1 MTRIELI
8 VLSLVRSAFGEEIR
22 MEPPSEAEW
31 SRVCELASM
40 HGLGAISFD
49 GIQAN
54 YLSNPVF
61 VSSLDTPSNKSLKY
75 DWFGTGLSAEVAYEK
90 HLDAIADLAA
100 LYTKNG
106 IKMMLLKG
114 YGLSLNYPIPEHRPT
129 GDIDVYL
136 FGLGKKADEV
146 VQLQTGTKVKQNG
159 DKHSTFQFEGV
170 SVENHASYINAKVHP
185 DLVRLDVCLKSE
197 AALATPLNMK
207 TKSGE
212 TVTIYLPS
220 LTANAL
226 FLPFH
231 CASHF
236 VHGEASLRQLCDWAC
251 FVRKYGRE
259 INWSFVWE
267 EAVAAGFDKFYC
279 CLNGIVN
286 RYLSV
291 SEDVLPS
298 WPRYPSLEEKVLC
311 EVFSQGPE
319 KKRTLIGK
327 IHRFF
332 ASSWRY
338 RLVFHGSMFKTFFR
352 LAKSYLRFNDE
363 SARSIWES

>member
-54 YLSNPVF
+54 YLSNPAF
-61 VSSLDTPSNKSLKY
+61 AASLDTPANKNLKY

-267 EAVAAGFDKFYC
+267 ETVAAGFDKFYC

-286 RYLSV
+286 RYLCV
-291 SEDVLPS
+291 PGDVLPS
-298 WPRYPSLEEKVLC
+298 WPRYPSLEEKVLS

-319 KKRTLIGK
+319 KKLSLIGK